1 MKGAHLFTP
10 TPNLKHCHP
19 MNLPQKFAL
28 TGLSCTSCV
37 EKVTSRLL
45 RHPDITEAVVTLQPP
60 QAAIT
65 TRHALSDAE
74 MNEWLRPLG
83 KYQVAA
89 SASSATTAASPAAAP
104 AQPAKSART
113 YRPLLILL
121 GYLLLVIA
129 AANATQGRFDPALS
143 MRLFMGG
150 FFIAFSFF
158 KMLDLRGFS
167 DAYRSYD
174 LVAKALPAYGFVYP
188 FIELSL
194 GLAYLAHWQ
203 PVWVNAATALVM
215 GVSLLGVLRAVLS
228 GKAIRCAC
236 LGTVFNL
243 PMSTVTIIEDALML
257 VMALMALAGHA

>member
-1 MKGAHLFTP
+1 
-10 TPNLKHCHP
+10 

-65 TRHALSDAE
+65 TRNALSDEE
-74 MNEWLRPLG
+74 MNEWLRPLA

-89 SASSATTAASPAAAP
+89 SATSAASPAAAP
-104 AQPAKSART
+104 APPAKSART

-129 AANATQGRFDPALS
+129 AANVMQGRFDPALS

-174 LVAKALPAYGFVYP
+174 LVARALPAYGFVYP

-215 GVSLLGVLRAVLS
+215 GLSLLGVLRAVLS

-243 PMSTVTIIEDALML
+243 PMSTVTIIEDGLML
-257 VMALMALAGHA
+257 VMALWALIHP